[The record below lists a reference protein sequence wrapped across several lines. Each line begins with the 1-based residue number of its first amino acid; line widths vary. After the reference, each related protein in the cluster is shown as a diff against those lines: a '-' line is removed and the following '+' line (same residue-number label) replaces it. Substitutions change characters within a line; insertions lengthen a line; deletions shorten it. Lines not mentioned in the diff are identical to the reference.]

1 MTKLKKLFGEI
12 NMTWPKVIIFAVI
25 TGVYT
30 GLINQ
35 VPFLSDTSFTD
46 IAVNL
51 ECWLIFAIIIISN
64 CHKWWEAMLKTFVFF
79 LISQPIVYLVEVP
92 FLGFEVFKYYRYW
105 FIITLLTIPGSFI
118 AYWITKKNILSSIIL
133 SVATGGLVYFGVF
146 YLNIVIYDFPRHII
160 SAVFCFAWAIILTL
174 VILDKLSTRITTFA
188 ITFVMLLLSVFVT
201 FINPPESTLFAS
213 LDENTNWTY
222 EIENPDLVNI
232 KIDDG
237 YYITMTSNKVGSTKI
252 TFKGD
257 NGETKVF
264 EINIDGRNHLIHMDP
279 IE

>member
-1 MTKLKKLFGEI
+1 
-12 NMTWPKVIIFAVI
+12 
-25 TGVYT
+25 
-30 GLINQ
+30 
-35 VPFLSDTSFTD
+35 
-46 IAVNL
+46 
-51 ECWLIFAIIIISN
+51 
-64 CHKWWEAMLKTFVFF
+64 MLKTFVFF

-92 FLGFEVFKYYRYW
+92 FLGFEIFKYYRYW
-105 FIITLLTIPGSFI
+105 FIITLLTISGSFI
-118 AYWITKKNILSSIIL
+118 ACWITKKNILSSSIL
-133 SVATGGLVYFGVF
+133 SVATGGLVYFGIS
-146 YLNIVIYDFPRHII
+146 YINTVIYNFPRHII

-213 LDENTNWTY
+213 LDENTSWTY
-222 EIENPDLVNI
+222 EIENPDLVNV

-237 YYITMTSNKVGSTKI
+237 YYITMTSNNVGSTKI

>member
-188 ITFVMLLLSVFVT
+188 ITFVILLLSVFVT

-213 LDENTNWTY
+213 LDDSTSWTY
-222 EIENPDLVNI
+222 EIENPDLVNV

-237 YYITMTSNKVGSTKI
+237 YYVTMTSNKVGSTKI
-252 TFKGD
+252 TFKGE
-257 NGETKVF
+257 NGETKTF
-264 EINIDGRNHLIHMDP
+264 EIKIEGENRIINLIP

>member
-35 VPFLSDTSFTD
+35 VPFLADTSFTD

-51 ECWLIFAIIIISN
+51 ECWLVFAIIIISN

-92 FLGFEVFKYYRYW
+92 FLGFEIFKYYRYW